1 MWLGALQM
9 YNVRRS
15 GPPSMHANAPGWVL
29 FTVSSTCPP
38 SASRNTSPVNG
49 DAIQL
54 AAERTLFHR
63 TVVGAAIGAV
73 VCAGLWIVIV
83 LLAVADKGYALGPV
97 VLVGAGCG
105 IFAGIFLS
113 GCAGALAGATAL
125 EHAEH
130 ATLPPLP

>member
-1 MWLGALQM
+1 MTALAE
-9 YNVRRS
+9 S
-15 GPPSMHANAPGWVL
+15 
-29 FTVSSTCPP
+29 
-38 SASRNTSPVNG
+38 SASTPEPGDTRLAAVPDYPVDG

-54 AAERTLFHR
+54 AAERTLFRR
-63 TVVGAAIGAV
+63 TLVGAAIGAV

-83 LLAVADKGYALGPV
+83 LLAVANKGYALGPV
-97 VLVGAGCG
+97 VLVGMGCG
-105 IFAGIFLS
+105 IFAGIFLG

>member
-1 MWLGALQM
+1 M
-9 YNVRRS
+9 
-15 GPPSMHANAPGWVL
+15 
-29 FTVSSTCPP
+29 
-38 SASRNTSPVNG
+38 
-49 DAIQL
+49 
-54 AAERTLFHR
+54 AAERTLFRR
-63 TVVGAAIGAV
+63 TLIGSAIGAV

-105 IFAGIFLS
+105 VFAGIFLG
-113 GCAGALAGATAL
+113 GCAGALSGATAL